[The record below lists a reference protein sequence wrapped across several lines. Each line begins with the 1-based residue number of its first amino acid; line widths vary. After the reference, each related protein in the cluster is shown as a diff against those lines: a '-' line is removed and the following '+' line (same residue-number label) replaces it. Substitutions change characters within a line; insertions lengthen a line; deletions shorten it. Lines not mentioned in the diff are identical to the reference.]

1 MLNSLRGRLSEMVNI
16 KEEIKKVREK
26 GEKTDFELY
35 EFINMRLGFTAYDL
49 AKELKWSKEEEQE
62 VRELFKKLK
71 RERVPRCPVCKKKMI
86 NAIDSKTKKVSKYLW
101 KNTCGHAKG
110 LILSKG

>member
-1 MLNSLRGRLSEMVNI
+1 MKRPTL
-16 KEEIKKVREK
+16 KEIQKQIHEKKFVDK
-26 GEKTDFELY
+26 DG
-35 EFINMRLGFTAYDL
+35 
-49 AKELKWSKEEEQE
+49 
-62 VRELFKKLK
+62 
-71 RERVPRCPVCKKKMI
+71 VPHCVECKKKMI